1 MTIQTADIKRIVL
14 VRLEPGDDILAGL
27 QEAVKAEGIT
37 NGLIMNGL
45 GSSQSY
51 RYHVVASNELPPLE
65 AFPAGREPRD
75 IVAYSGAILNGRVH
89 AHITFSDS
97 TKAEGGH
104 LEPGT
109 QVLTFTIITIA
120 DLGEDLDIAN
130 WDKIWEL
137 EE

>member
-1 MTIQTADIKRIVL
+1 MVTRTADIKRIVL

-27 QEAVKAEGIT
+27 RQAVEEQGIR
-37 NGLIMNGL
+37 NGVILNGL
-45 GSSQSY
+45 GSARSY
-51 RYHVVASNELPPLE
+51 RYHVVADNELPPLE

-75 IVAYSGAILNGRVH
+75 IVAYSGAIFDGRVH

-109 QVLTFTIITIA
+109 QVLTFTIIAIA
-120 DLGEDLDIAN
+120 DLGDHVNFAD
-130 WDKIWEL
+130 WDTIGVVE
-137 EE
+137 